1 MVDICPCH
9 GYRDAEVI
17 KLRLTCECVGIK
29 YIKVVDGNGEG
40 KTRASGPWTV
50 GSKDRIQRI

>member
-40 KTRASGPWTV
+40 KTRASG
-50 GSKDRIQRI
+50 